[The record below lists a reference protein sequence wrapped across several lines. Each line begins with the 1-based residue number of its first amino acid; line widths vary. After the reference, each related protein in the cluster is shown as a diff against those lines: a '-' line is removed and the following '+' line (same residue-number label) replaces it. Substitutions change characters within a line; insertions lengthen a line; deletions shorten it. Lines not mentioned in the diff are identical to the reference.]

1 MVINFLKRL
10 KRVLGRKKFTNTID
24 YWENR
29 YASGG
34 NSGAGSYNDL
44 AIYKASILND
54 FVEKNGIVDVMEF
67 GCGDGNQL
75 KLANYPKYIGFD
87 VSRTAVDI
95 CRKKF
100 KDDESKKFFLMDF
113 YSTQTSQL
121 TLSLD
126 VIFHLVEDNIFQSYM
141 EKLFSA
147 SRQYVVIY
155 SSNVEKYDSNQITH
169 VRQRKFSTWIEKNCS
184 NWMLMQHI
192 PNQRPYD
199 GTGNTTFAEF
209 FIYKK

>member
-1 MVINFLKRL
+1 M
-10 KRVLGRKKFTNTID
+10 TI
-24 YWENR
+24 
-29 YASGG
+29 SG
-34 NSGAGSYNDL
+34 L
-44 AIYKASILND
+44 
-54 FVEKNGIVDVMEF
+54 
-67 GCGDGNQL
+67 
-75 KLANYPKYIGFD
+75 
-87 VSRTAVDI
+87 
-95 CRKKF
+95 
-100 KDDESKKFFLMDF
+100 
-113 YSTQTSQL
+113 
-121 TLSLD
+121 
-126 VIFHLVEDNIFQSYM
+126 
-141 EKLFSA
+141 KLFSA

>member
-10 KRVLGRKKFTNTID
+10 RRVLRRKKFTNTID

-113 YSTQTSQL
+113 YTTQTSQL

-155 SSNVEKYDSNQITH
+155 SSNVEKYDPNQITH

>member
-1 MVINFLKRL
+1 MVNNFLKRL
-10 KRVLGRKKFTNTID
+10 KRILGRKIFTNTKD

-34 NSGAGSYNDL
+34 NSGAGSYNNL

-54 FVEKNGIVDVMEF
+54 FVEKNEIVDVMEF

-113 YSTQTSQL
+113 YTTQTSQL

-141 EKLFSA
+141 EKLFDA
-147 SRQYVVIY
+147 SRQFVVIY
-155 SSNVEKYDSNQITH
+155 SSNVEIFDPNQITH
-169 VRQRKFSTWIEKNCS
+169 VRQRKFSTWIEKNRS

-199 GTGNTTFAEF
+199 GTGSTTFAEF